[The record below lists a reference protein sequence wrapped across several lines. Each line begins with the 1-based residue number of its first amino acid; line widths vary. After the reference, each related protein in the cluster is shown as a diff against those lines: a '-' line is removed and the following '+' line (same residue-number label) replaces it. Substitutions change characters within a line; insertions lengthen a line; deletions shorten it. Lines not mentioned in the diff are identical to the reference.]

1 MNRILAFQFARVV
14 GWLVLAMSVGIVLV
28 ATVVEAAPGPL
39 ADQSAWPTPRLWG
52 YFRTTIAMASVATLI
67 AFAIAI
73 PFTAVMAGVRHGRQR
88 RVLTALIIMPLVT
101 MPSIHAYAWMLLATR
116 KDGIA
121 AAILS
126 AIGWNT
132 PGAQWVQAAVVLA
145 SWLWPIPALIL
156 SAAFR
161 HMGRQGYQLA
171 RLDAAGLSAF
181 LRGALPLMRAPLIAA
196 VAATFILASTDA
208 TIPPLMGATE
218 VWSVEMLA
226 VAAAASG
233 YARPIGFLFW
243 QAWPMLALIIT
254 FALAA
259 IPGIRR
265 MAAWGDEPEGT
276 DTGESTGMPGRTW
289 FFACVLAGVIA
300 FFPLCV
306 FLTEFGSA
314 REGTGRAI
322 MTALTTY
329 RTHGLATLLVA
340 ALTGAMAFVASL
352 GVIADPDDHPW
363 TKAFGR
369 LAFAAVLIT
378 AILPP
383 EIIGTALAATFTR
396 LGDPRSWNIRSG
408 IFEAWIAPIL
418 SRISDP
424 SGWNIYDYTP
434 WAWMAA
440 LLSRFGV
447 ICLVVARLTNR
458 RVPASLLSHAQ
469 LEGATGPA
477 RIALVR
483 LPFIWRPIAMAAL
496 LTACLAMSEIGASVL
511 TQPVRFFGGSLA
523 VQVDMQ
529 MHYGR
534 QSETTVLAAIMFSP
548 AVAAALVGAAW
559 PRPWT
564 QA

>member
-1 MNRILAFQFARVV
+1 VNRIIAFQFARVV

-28 ATVVEAAPGPL
+28 ATVVEAAPGTL

-196 VAATFILASTDA
+196 VAATFILAATDA

-226 VAAAASG
+226 VAATASSH
-233 YARPIGFLFW
+233 ARPIGYLFW

-259 IPGIRR
+259 MPGIRR
-265 MAAWGDEPEGT
+265 IAAWGDELEGA
-276 DTGESTGMPGRTW
+276 DTGTLTRAPGRTW
-289 FFACVLAGVIA
+289 FFACVLAGAIA

-363 TKAFGR
+363 AKAFGR
-369 LAFAAVLIT
+369 LAFTAILII

-383 EIIGTALAATFTR
+383 EIIGTALAATLTR
-396 LGDPRSWNIRSG
+396 VCDPRT
-408 IFEAWIAPIL
+408 
-418 SRISDP
+418 
-424 SGWNIYDYTP
+424 WNIYDYTP

>member
-1 MNRILAFQFARVV
+1 MKRIIAFQFARVA
-14 GWLVLAMSVGIVLV
+14 GWLVLAMSVGLVLV
-28 ATVVEAAPGPL
+28 ATVIEAAPGPL
-39 ADQSAWPTPRLWG
+39 PDQSVWPTPRLWG
-52 YFRTTIAMASVATLI
+52 YFRTTIAMASTATVL
-67 AFAIAI
+67 ALFIAI
-73 PFTAVMAGVRHGRQR
+73 PFTAVMAGIRHGRHR

-116 KDGIA
+116 KDGMA
-121 AAILS
+121 AAILG
-126 AIGWNT
+126 AIGWNA
-132 PGAQWVQAAVVLA
+132 PGAQWMQAAVVLA

-171 RLDAAGLSAF
+171 RLDAACLSAF

-196 VAATFILASTDA
+196 VAATFILAATDA

-218 VWSVEMLA
+218 IWSVEMLA
-226 VAAAASG
+226 VAAAASSHT
-233 YARPIGFLFW
+233 RPIGYVFW

-254 FALAA
+254 LALAA
-259 IPGIRR
+259 IPGIRKI
-265 MAAWGDEPEGT
+265 ASWGDELEAA
-276 DTGESTGMPGRTW
+276 DTGTLTAAPGRAW
-289 FFACVLAGVIA
+289 YSACVLAGVIA

-314 REGTGRAI
+314 REETGRAL
-322 MTALTTY
+322 MTAMTTY

-340 ALTGAMAFVASL
+340 ALTGVLALAASL
-352 GVIADPDDHPW
+352 GVIADSDDRPW
-363 TKAFGR
+363 TRAFGK

-383 EIIGTALAATFTR
+383 EIIGTALAATLTR
-396 LGDPRSWNIRSG
+396 ICDPRSWNI
-408 IFEAWIAPIL
+408 
-418 SRISDP
+418 
-424 SGWNIYDYTP
+424 YDCTP
-434 WAWMAA
+434 WAWMSA

-458 RVPASLLSHAQ
+458 RVPVSLLNHAQ
-469 LEGATGPA
+469 LEGATVPA

-511 TQPVRFFGGSLA
+511 TQPVRFFGGCLA

-534 QSETTVLAAIMFSP
+534 QSETTVLAAIMFTP
-548 AVAAALVGAAW
+548 AVVAALVGAAW
-559 PRPWT
+559 PRPRT

>member
-1 MNRILAFQFARVV
+1 MNRIIAFQFARVV
-14 GWLVLAMSVGIVLV
+14 GWLVLALSVGIVLV
-28 ATVVEAAPGPL
+28 ATVIEAAPGTL
-39 ADQSAWPTPRLWG
+39 ADQSAWPSPRLWG
-52 YFRTTIAMASVATLI
+52 YFRTTIAMASAATIL
-67 AFAIAI
+67 AHLIAI
-73 PFTAVMAGVRHGRQR
+73 PFTAVMAGVRHGRHR

-116 KDGIA
+116 KDGMA
-121 AAILS
+121 GAILN

-132 PGAQWVQAAVVLA
+132 PGAQWLQAAVVLA

-181 LRGALPLMRAPLIAA
+181 LRGALPLMRAPVIAA
-196 VAATFILASTDA
+196 VAATFILAATDA

-276 DTGESTGMPGRTW
+276 DTGESTGVPGRTW

-363 TKAFGR
+363 AKGFGR
-369 LAFAAVLIT
+369 LAFTAVLIT

-383 EIIGTALAATFTR
+383 EIIGTALAATLTR
-396 LGDPRSWNIRSG
+396 VCDPRT
-408 IFEAWIAPIL
+408 
-418 SRISDP
+418 
-424 SGWNIYDYTP
+424 WNIYDYTP

-440 LLSRFGV
+440 LMARFGV

-469 LEGATGPA
+469 LEGATGPD

-483 LPFIWRPIAMAAL
+483 LPFIWRPIVMASL

-534 QSETTVLAAIMFSP
+534 QSETTVLAAIMFTP

-559 PRPWT
+559 PRPRT

>member
-1 MNRILAFQFARVV
+1 MNRIIAFQFARVV

-28 ATVVEAAPGPL
+28 ATVIEAAPGTL
-39 ADQSAWPTPRLWG
+39 ADQSAWPSPRLWG
-52 YFRTTIAMASVATLI
+52 YFRTTIAMASAATIL
-67 AFAIAI
+67 AHLIAI
-73 PFTAVMAGVRHGRQR
+73 PFTAVMAGVRHGRHR

-116 KDGIA
+116 KDGMA
-121 AAILS
+121 GAILS

-196 VAATFILASTDA
+196 VAATFILAATDA

-276 DTGESTGMPGRTW
+276 DTGESTGMPGRAW
-289 FFACVLAGVIA
+289 FSACVIAGVIA

-306 FLTEFGSA
+306 FLTEFGSV
-314 REGTGRAI
+314 RERTGSAI

-363 TKAFGR
+363 AKAFGR
-369 LAFAAVLIT
+369 LAFTAVLIT

-383 EIIGTALAATFTR
+383 EIIGTALAATLTR
-396 LGDPRSWNIRSG
+396 VCDPRT
-408 IFEAWIAPIL
+408 
-418 SRISDP
+418 
-424 SGWNIYDYTP
+424 WNIYDYTP

-440 LLSRFGV
+440 LMARFGV

-469 LEGATGPA
+469 LEGATGPD

-483 LPFIWRPIAMAAL
+483 LPFIWRPIVMASL

-534 QSETTVLAAIMFSP
+534 QSETTVLAAIMFTP
-548 AVAAALVGAAW
+548 AVVAALVGAAW
-559 PRPWT
+559 PRPRT